1 MAVSFCLSV
10 EAGSRENCSSDCHRW
25 IRLEPLPPTTVSRA
39 KGEREPDG
47 CLRNLHAKEEF
58 ATPFCSPPSILPP
71 LSLFILLL
79 SLDKKLLPW
88 FDEIRRIKLFTRNSW
103 RSSSYLWTI
112 ENDQFGQ
119 SMAFVNDNLLSL
131 VYSYIHILSLIFF
144 HLSRSPI
151 CLFRYHLSQKRDKNL
166 FCLTYIYIL
175 LFLSFF
181 SGSSVRS
188 RVDRRRSVL
197 RFISRVSASLSV
209 PNWNSISARFSSR
222 FALCRWPRSI
232 ALILH

>member
-10 EAGSRENCSSDCHRW
+10 EAGSRENCSSDCRRW

-58 ATPFCSPPSILPP
+58 ATPFCSPPSTLPP

-131 VYSYIHILSLIFF
+131 VYSSTSLVLQFVYFVIISLRKGIKIYFA
-144 HLSRSPI
+144 LLI
-151 CLFRYHLSQKRDKNL
+151 
-166 FCLTYIYIL
+166 YIYIL

-188 RVDRRRSVL
+188 RVDRRRSML
-197 RFISRVSASLSV
+197 RFISYRRHYRCRIEIQLAHDFPLVL
-209 PNWNSISARFSSR
+209 R
-222 FALCRWPRSI
+222 FAGGRDQSR
-232 ALILH
+232 

>member
-47 CLRNLHAKEEF
+47 CLRNLHAKEEL
-58 ATPFCSPPSILPP
+58 ATPFCSPPSTLPP

-131 VYSYIHILSLIFF
+131 VYSSSSSTSLVLQFVYFVIISLRKGIKIYFALLIYIYIHIYPPFPFL
-144 HLSRSPI
+144 
-151 CLFRYHLSQKRDKNL
+151 LFR
-166 FCLTYIYIL
+166 
-175 LFLSFF
+175 
-181 SGSSVRS
+181 
-188 RVDRRRSVL
+188 
-197 RFISRVSASLSV
+197 FIC
-209 PNWNSISARFSSR
+209 SIESWQEEVGAAFYFARIGVIIGAELKFN
-222 FALCRWPRSI
+222 
-232 ALILH
+232 

>member
-58 ATPFCSPPSILPP
+58 ATPFCSPPSTLPP

-131 VYSYIHILSLIFF
+131 VYSSTSLVLQFVYFVIISLRKGIKIYFALLIYPFF
-144 HLSRSPI
+144 PFL
-151 CLFRYHLSQKRDKNL
+151 LFR
-166 FCLTYIYIL
+166 
-175 LFLSFF
+175 
-181 SGSSVRS
+181 
-188 RVDRRRSVL
+188 
-197 RFISRVSASLSV
+197 FICSIESWQEEIDAAFYFVSASLSV

>member
-47 CLRNLHAKEEF
+47 CLRNLHAKEEL
-58 ATPFCSPPSILPP
+58 ATPFCSPPSTLPP

-112 ENDQFGQ
+112 ENDQFGHLW
-119 SMAFVNDNLLSL
+119 LLWMIIYYL
-131 VYSYIHILSLIFF
+131 L
-144 HLSRSPI
+144 
-151 CLFRYHLSQKRDKNL
+151 
-166 FCLTYIYIL
+166 YIL
-175 LFLSFF
+175 LLLPPLSF
-181 SGSSVRS
+181 SN
-188 RVDRRRSVL
+188 L
-197 RFISRVSASLSV
+197 FISLSSLSEKG
-209 PNWNSISARFSSR
+209 
-222 FALCRWPRSI
+222 
-232 ALILH
+232 

>member
-1 MAVSFCLSV
+1 MIWRNSV
-10 EAGSRENCSSDCHRW
+10 YYIIYLKLASS
-25 IRLEPLPPTTVSRA
+25 I
-39 KGEREPDG
+39 
-47 CLRNLHAKEEF
+47 
-58 ATPFCSPPSILPP
+58 
-71 LSLFILLL
+71 
-79 SLDKKLLPW
+79 

-131 VYSYIHILSLIFF
+131 VYSSTSLVLQFVYFVIISLKKGIKIYFALLIYPSF
-144 HLSRSPI
+144 PFL
-151 CLFRYHLSQKRDKNL
+151 LFRFICSIESWQKEIDAA
-166 FCLTYIYIL
+166 FY
-175 LFLSFF
+175 F
-181 SGSSVRS
+181 
-188 RVDRRRSVL
+188 
-197 RFISRVSASLSV
+197 VSASLSV

>member
-58 ATPFCSPPSILPP
+58 ATPFCSPPSTLPP

-88 FDEIRRIKLFTRNSW
+88 FDEIRCIKLFTRNSW

-131 VYSYIHILSLIFF
+131 VYSSTSLVLQFVYFVIISLRKGIKIYFALLIYIYPPFPFL
-144 HLSRSPI
+144 
-151 CLFRYHLSQKRDKNL
+151 LFRFICSIESWQEE
-166 FCLTYIYIL
+166 
-175 LFLSFF
+175 
-181 SGSSVRS
+181 
-188 RVDRRRSVL
+188 VDAA
-197 RFISRVSASLSV
+197 FYFVSASLSV

>member
-58 ATPFCSPPSILPP
+58 ATPFCSPPSTLPP

-88 FDEIRRIKLFTRNSW
+88 FDEIRCIILFIWNSLLLYLTKSDVLNYLLETRGG
-103 RSSSYLWTI
+103 LLLI
-112 ENDQFGQ
+112 CGQ
-119 SMAFVNDNLLSL
+119 LKMINLDNLWLL
-131 VYSYIHILSLIFF
+131 WMIIYYLL
-144 HLSRSPI
+144 
-151 CLFRYHLSQKRDKNL
+151 
-166 FCLTYIYIL
+166 YIL
-175 LFLSFF
+175 LLLPPLSF
-181 SGSSVRS
+181 SN
-188 RVDRRRSVL
+188 L
-197 RFISRVSASLSV
+197 FISLSSLSEKG
-209 PNWNSISARFSSR
+209 
-222 FALCRWPRSI
+222 
-232 ALILH
+232 

>member
-58 ATPFCSPPSILPP
+58 ATPFCSPPSTLPP

-79 SLDKKLLPW
+79 SLDKKLFPW
-88 FDEIRRIKLFTRNSW
+88 FDEIRCIKLFTRNSW

-131 VYSYIHILSLIFF
+131 VYSSSSSTSLVLQFVYFVIISLRKGIKIYFA
-144 HLSRSPI
+144 LLI
-151 CLFRYHLSQKRDKNL
+151 
-166 FCLTYIYIL
+166 YIYIL
-175 LFLSFF
+175 FFLSFF

-188 RVDRRRSVL
+188 RVDRRRSML
-197 RFISRVSASLSV
+197 RFISYRRHYRCRIEIQLAHDFPLVL
-209 PNWNSISARFSSR
+209 R
-222 FALCRWPRSI
+222 FAGGRDQSR
-232 ALILH
+232 